1 MSFFRK
7 RRQKKGYVP
16 WYGKPALVVPTLV
29 LGVLGVYLF
38 VTAPPPLPEES
49 EVVGGDELTVDVDL
63 MLELVAMENAT
74 FRTLYTKDIVGPGL
88 KQGLRYDENW
98 LVEGAQ
104 TGPLPAVTLRAIAV
118 RLDRSPVELGL
129 FLGAEHAI
137 NRGNRFTGN
146 QMEVFRG
153 ILADREPRFFYDDEQ
168 ALHTAMFADIAVA
181 EPCVTC
187 HSEHPKTP
195 KTDWE
200 LGDVMGATTW
210 SYPRGRVTVEEVVQ
224 NLAELR
230 KAFHDTYESYTDRSA
245 DFDLRPEVGDRWP
258 SEGLY
263 LPTAEVFM
271 AEHARRA
278 SPKTV
283 ALLDAAWREAEASAD

>member
-1 MSFFRK
+1 
-7 RRQKKGYVP
+7 
-16 WYGKPALVVPTLV
+16 VVAST
-29 LGVLGVYLF
+29 
-38 VTAPPPLPEES
+38 ER
-49 EVVGGDELTVDVDL
+49 TVDVDV
-63 MLELVAMENAT
+63 MLELVAMENAA

-88 KQGLRYDENW
+88 KQGLKYDENW
-98 LVEGAQ
+98 LIRGAQ

-137 NRGNRFTGN
+137 NRGNAFTGN

-168 ALHTAMFADIAVA
+168 GLHTAMFADIAVA
-181 EPCVTC
+181 EPCVSC
-187 HSEHPKTP
+187 HSEHPKSP
-195 KTDWE
+195 KDDWA

-210 SYPRGRVTVEEVVQ
+210 SYPRGRVTVEEAVQ
-224 NLAELR
+224 NLTELR

-245 DFDLRPEVGDRWP
+245 DFDLRPEIGEKWP

-283 ALLDAAWREAEASAD
+283 ALLNTAWREAEAHED